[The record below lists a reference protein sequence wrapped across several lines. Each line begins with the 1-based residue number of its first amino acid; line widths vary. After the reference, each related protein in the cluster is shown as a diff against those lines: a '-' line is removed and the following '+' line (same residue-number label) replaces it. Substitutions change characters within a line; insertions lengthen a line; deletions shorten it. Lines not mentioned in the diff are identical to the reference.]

1 MGIHRDSN
9 GSGEVS
15 YRGTKQIAS
24 ISMILYDPE
33 ALFRYVKMQ
42 EAMIRIL
49 RERIRQLEKD
59 LKNASKS

>member
-1 MGIHRDSN
+1 MTTYN
-9 GSGEVS
+9 
-15 YRGTKQIAS
+15 
-24 ISMILYDPE
+24 PE

-49 RERIRQLEKD
+49 RERIHQLEKD